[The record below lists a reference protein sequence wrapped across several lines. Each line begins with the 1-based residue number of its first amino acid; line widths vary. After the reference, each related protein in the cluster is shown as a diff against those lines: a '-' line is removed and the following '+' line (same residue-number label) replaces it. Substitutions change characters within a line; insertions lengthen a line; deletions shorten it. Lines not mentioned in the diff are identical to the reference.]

1 MYGNI
6 SKSIERHRIRF
17 NKYFKNLLNSY
28 LSKNELSNAMLYG
41 TSNGGKRIRPY
52 LISIFSD
59 IVNLPKK
66 NYYHLSAAIECIH
79 SYSLIHDDLPCMDDD
94 DYRRGKPSVH
104 KKFNEAQAILAGDS
118 LHDIAFEILSD
129 NKTHKNSEIRIKL
142 VRLLSATVGLKGL
155 AGGQFLDLN
164 FENKKT
170 KKSNI
175 IKMYHMKTASL
186 FRFCCMAPF
195 IMTNQSSKNIN
206 FAKRYGENFGLIFQ
220 IIDDYLD
227 EVGNYNKLGK
237 TPGKDKKT
245 GKSTILQHLEK
256 NKISKYCESI
266 TNQFIVNNDKYF
278 SKWKD
283 LKNLLFYIIQRSS

>member
-1 MYGNI
+1 MYENI
-6 SKSIERHRIRF
+6 NKSIEKHRIKF
-17 NKYFKNLLNSY
+17 NKYFKNLLYSY

-41 TSNGGKRIRPY
+41 TSDGGKRIRPY

-66 NYYHLSAAIECIH
+66 NYYNLSAAVECIH

-94 DYRRGKPSVH
+94 DYRRGKLSVH

-118 LHDIAFEILSD
+118 LHDIAFEILS
-129 NKTHKNSEIRIKL
+129 NNTTHKDPIIRIKL
-142 VRLLSATVGLKGL
+142 VRLLSSVVGLKGL
-155 AGGQFLDLN
+155 AGGQSLDLY
-164 FENKKT
+164 FENKNT
-170 KKSNI
+170 HISNI
-175 IKMYHMKTASL
+175 IKMYNMKTASL
-186 FRFCCMAPF
+186 FRFCCMTPF

-206 FAKRYGENFGLIFQ
+206 FAKKYGDNFGLIYQ

-227 EVGNYNKLGK
+227 EIGSYKKLGK
-237 TPGKDKKT
+237 TPGKDKKR

-256 NKISKYCESI
+256 NKVIKYCETIS
-266 TNQFIVNNDKYF
+266 NQFIVKNNKFF

-283 LKNLLFYIIQRSS
+283 LENLLHYIIQRNS

>member
-6 SKSIERHRIRF
+6 NISIESHRIKF
-17 NKYFKNLLNSY
+17 NKYFKNLLCSY
-28 LSKNELSNAMLYG
+28 VSKNDLSNAILYG

-66 NYYHLSAAIECIH
+66 NYYHLAVVVECIH

-94 DYRRGKPSVH
+94 DYRRGKLSVH

-118 LHDIAFEILSD
+118 LHDIAFEILSN
-129 NKTHKNSEIRIKL
+129 NKTHEDSEIRIQL
-142 VRLLSATVGLKGL
+142 VKLLSASVGLKGL
-155 AGGQFLDLN
+155 AGGQSLDLN

-170 KKSNI
+170 NKSNI
-175 IKMYHMKTASL
+175 IKMYNMKTASL
-186 FRFCCMAPF
+186 FRFCCMSPF
-195 IMTNQSSKNIN
+195 IMTKQSSKNIN
-206 FAKRYGENFGLIFQ
+206 FAKSYGDKFGLIFQ

-237 TPGKDKKT
+237 TPGKDKKR
-245 GKSTILQHLEK
+245 GKSTLLQHLNK
-256 NKISKYCESI
+256 NKVEKYCENI
-266 TNQFIVNNDKYF
+266 ANQFIKNNKKKF
-278 SKWKD
+278 SKWKY
-283 LKNLLFYIIQRSS
+283 LEYLLLYIIKRSS